1 MELNAKHHKGPPLEP
16 NAFTLFL
23 ILILLI
29 MGSGSYQIEERLSH
43 FSKMIRASHNAVKM
57 MRAGMNE
64 FRSSMMPPNSS
75 GMNNNIGQ

>member
-1 MELNAKHHKGPPLEP
+1 MEINTKHGRGPTFEP

-23 ILILLI
+23 ILTLLI
-29 MGSGSYQIEERLSH
+29 MGSGSYEIEERLSH

-64 FRSSMMPPNSS
+64 FRSSMVPPNPG
-75 GMNNNIGQ
+75 GMNNNTQQ